1 MSKKLSDIA
10 KQLNISSKDL
20 QEKILELGFEINKTA
35 KTIDDDLAELLIEEL
50 EENSGEEPPQ
60 DADEAKIYEEIYDQ
74 QLDREI
80 VKKQRKR
87 MAGKDSGKDK
97 KSAKKEDDPTEKKP
111 NKKNFIE
118 IPAIISVKEFSE
130 KTGLNAAK
138 VIGELMKNGIL
149 ANINQQVDF
158 DTASIIA
165 KDLGIHIKKKRD
177 EAAIEDLMSGDLAAL
192 LKEDDPTD
200 LENRPPTVSIMGHV
214 DHGKTKILDY
224 IRKANVVAGE
234 AGGITQHIAAYQVVK
249 NGKKITFLDT
259 PGHEAFTAMRARGA
273 KATDIAILV
282 VAADE
287 GVKPQT
293 IEAIHHAQEAG
304 IPIIVAINKI
314 DKENSN
320 PEKVKAELAEHGL
333 QSEDWG
339 GTTIMAPVSAI
350 TGEGMD
356 NLLDMILLVAEMETL
371 QANPNRKAV
380 GTVIESHLDKSL
392 GPVATIIV
400 NTGTLK
406 IMDNIVIGTTHGR
419 IKLMKDHN
427 GKNIKEAEPSRPVLI
442 VGLSKTPKS
451 GDILQVVKDEK
462 TARTQANQIRLL
474 QENAKTKGGSAAQ
487 ELIAR
492 INSGKLKTLKIVLKA
507 DTKGSLEAIIQSLN
521 KIKDEE
527 VAIKVIHSGVGNISE
542 GDVIMASAS
551 QGLVVGFHV
560 DSPFQVERT
569 AEREH
574 VEIFKYK
581 IIYKLIDDIVALL
594 SGLIEPETVEVVI
607 GKADIKQIFFT
618 GKKELI
624 IGCKIRNGKIQ
635 NKAMARVFRGDNEK
649 PVGELQI
656 ESLRRVNDAVDELK
670 EGNECGIRIT
680 GYKDVQEGDTLE
692 IYKKETRVRTLT

>member
-20 QEKILELGFEINKTA
+20 KDKILELGFDIKPTA
-35 KTIDDDLAELLIEEL
+35 KTIEDDLAELLIEEF
-50 EENSGEEPPQ
+50 EDNSNS
-60 DADEAKIYEEIYDQ
+60 DVDEAKIYEEIYDQ

-80 VKKQRKR
+80 VKKQRKQ

-97 KSAKKEDDPTEKKP
+97 KQTKKDESDQEKKID
-111 NKKNFIE
+111 KKKFIE
-118 IPAIISVKEFSE
+118 IPAVISVKEFSE

-149 ANINQQVDF
+149 ANINQQIDF

-165 KDLGIHIKKKRD
+165 RDLGINLKKKRD
-177 EAAIEDLMSGDLAAL
+177 EAAIEDMMSGDLAAL

-200 LENRPPTVSIMGHV
+200 LESRPPTVSVMGHV

-224 IRKANVVAGE
+224 IRNANVVAGE
-234 AGGITQHIAAYQVVK
+234 AGGITQHIAAYQVTK

-314 DKENSN
+314 DKENAN
-320 PEKVKAELAEHGL
+320 PDKVKAELAEQGL
-333 QSEDWG
+333 QPEDWG
-339 GTTIMAPVSAI
+339 GKTIMAPVSAI
-350 TGEGMD
+350 TGEGME
-356 NLLDMILLVAEMETL
+356 NLLDMILLVAEMENL
-371 QANPNRKAV
+371 KANPNRKAV

-392 GPVATIIV
+392 GPVATIII

-406 IMDNIVIGTTHGR
+406 IMDNVVIGTTSGR

-427 GKNIKEAEPSRPVLI
+427 GKNLRTAGPSSPVLI
-442 VGLSKTPKS
+442 AGLSKTPKS
-451 GDILQVVKDEK
+451 GDIMQVVKNEK
-462 TARTQANQIRLL
+462 TARMQASQIQLL
-474 QENAKTKGGSAAQ
+474 QEKAATTSGSAAQ

-521 KIKDEE
+521 KIKDDE

-542 GDVIMASAS
+542 SDVVMASAS
-551 QGLVVGFHV
+551 QGLVIGFHV
-560 DSPFQVERT
+560 DSPFQVEKT

-607 GKADIKQIFFT
+607 GKADVKQIFFT

-624 IGCKIRNGKIQ
+624 VGCKIRNGKIQ
-635 NKAMARVFRGDNEK
+635 NKAMARVFRGDNDK

-656 ESLRRVNDAVDELK
+656 SSLRKVNDAVDELK

-680 GYKDVQEGDTLE
+680 GYKDIQEGDILE
-692 IYKKETRVRTLT
+692 IYKKETQVRTLT